1 MISVLPVPE
10 KERVRFC
17 ETHPVC
23 REYSCIY
30 SAVEGGREIGWFSV
44 REEENR
50 LVIAQ
55 MQLTGRSAAKAMG
68 EEEKLI
74 AELMIRSAASYA
86 LNRYL
91 PELCCEEASLESYLP
106 ELKFEKNSV
115 GVYTIPLQKLIHKCA
130 DCQKPKNEI

>member
-10 KERVRFC
+10 KEKAKFC

-23 REYSCIY
+23 GEFSCIY
-30 SAVEGGREIGWFSV
+30 SAVEAGKEIGWFSV

-55 MQLTGRSAAKAMG
+55 MQLTGRTTG
-68 EEEKLI
+68 EEMNGEEKLV
-74 AELMIRSAASYA
+74 AELMMRSAASYA

-91 PELCCEEASLESYLP
+91 PEICCEEASLESFLP
-106 ELKFEKNSV
+106 ELKFVKNSI
-115 GVYTIPLQKLIHKCA
+115 GIYTIQLQKLIHKCA
-130 DCQKPKNEI
+130 SC